1 LDQNLKQRLVGALV
15 LLSLAVIFLPLVFNG
30 QQEQIN
36 PADYEYPEQPALT
49 IQSLDFTDIE
59 ADAREAGQEVAAVES
74 SKQSQDQVVADHA
87 ADDPESQPQ
96 LQAVATPEP
105 VTAAQPKDPVAD
117 YIQQERAADTAI
129 QQSGDNAVSLADA
142 WIIQVG
148 AFSSRANADGLR
160 DKLIAAG
167 YKAYT
172 KAVSGL
178 YKVYVGPEIR
188 RTRLEQQKSSLERD
202 FKLKA
207 LILKYIP

>member
-1 LDQNLKQRLVGALV
+1 M
-15 LLSLAVIFLPLVFNG
+15 
-30 QQEQIN
+30 
-36 PADYEYPEQPALT
+36 
-49 IQSLDFTDIE
+49 
-59 ADAREAGQEVAAVES
+59 
-74 SKQSQDQVVADHA
+74 
-87 ADDPESQPQ
+87 
-96 LQAVATPEP
+96 
-105 VTAAQPKDPVAD
+105 
-117 YIQQERAADTAI
+117 
-129 QQSGDNAVSLADA
+129 SLADA